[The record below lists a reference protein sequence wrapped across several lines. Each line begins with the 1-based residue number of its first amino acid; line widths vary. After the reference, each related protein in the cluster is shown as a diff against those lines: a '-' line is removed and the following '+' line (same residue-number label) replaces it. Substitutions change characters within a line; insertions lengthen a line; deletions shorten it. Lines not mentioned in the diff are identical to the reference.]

1 MQVRKSWFIWA
12 LVLAFSV
19 VWARPLTFVLD
30 TTPNRVDE
38 AQAIAAQLKQ
48 IGVEVQVRTWQATVL
63 REEILKGTRAAYM
76 TDWGSAYF
84 DPFDLAI
91 PKLETGGRGNFS
103 FYSNPNVDNL
113 FKLASTTTQEA
124 ARLTAYR
131 TIQQQVFRDAPWIF
145 GYTLANLEGISANL
159 EGYEAAADNGINLSK
174 ANLRGGDT
182 LTVGMRTN
190 ALVTLDPAMHRD
202 RDTEAVLRNIF
213 DALVLRTP
221 EGKVQPLLATSWR
234 NETSTR
240 FLVTL
245 RQGVRF
251 HNGDPFTADDV
262 VFTFERILKEGAVG
276 GQTSPRKGLLGP
288 IERVEKVSDNQVR
301 FVYSAPFPP
310 NLILQSLVQF
320 QIVPKRYIEQGGYA
334 NFLARPVGT
343 GAFSFVRARLDS
355 EIVLDRNENYFL
367 GAPRLRRVIFRMMPE
382 PSTRVAALLSGEVQ
396 LIQAVPP
403 DLVSR
408 LESSPQV
415 KVLRGEG
422 TRAYQIELN
431 LKQPPFNDMRVRQAL
446 NYAINWEP
454 ILKGVY
460 RGYAQRLSTAFLPSG
475 FGYDPELKPYPYDPN
490 RARTLLRQ
498 AGYDV
503 R

>member
-1 MQVRKSWFIWA
+1 MGGWKPW
-12 LVLAFSV
+12 LVLAALLGLSLA
-19 VWARPLTFVLD
+19 WSKPLAFVLD
-30 TTPNRVDE
+30 TVPYRVDE
-38 AQAIAAQLKQ
+38 AQAIVAQLKQ
-48 IGVEVQVRTWQATVL
+48 IGVDVQVRVWQPTIL
-63 REEILKGTRAAYM
+63 REEVLKGTRAAYM

-113 FKLASTTTQEA
+113 FKLASTTIQEA
-124 ARLTAYR
+124 TRLTAYR
-131 TIQQQVFRDAPWIF
+131 SIQKQIFRDAPWVF
-145 GYTLANLEGISANL
+145 GYVLDNLEGISANL
-159 EGYEAAADNGINLSK
+159 EGYEAAADNGINLSR
-174 ANLRGGDT
+174 ASLRGGDT
-182 LTVGMRTN
+182 VTVGMRTN
-190 ALVTLDPAMHRD
+190 ALVSLDVAMHRD

-251 HNGDPFTADDV
+251 HNGDPFSADDV
-262 VFTFERILKEGAVG
+262 VYTFERILKEGGVN

-288 IERVEKVSDNQVR
+288 LERVEKVSDTQVR
-301 FVYSAPFPP
+301 FIYSAPFPP

-320 QIVPKRYIEQGGYA
+320 QIVPRRYIEQGGYA

-343 GAFSFVRARLDS
+343 GAFSFVRGRLDS
-355 EIVLDRNENYFL
+355 EIVLERNENYFL
-367 GAPRLRRVIFRMMPE
+367 GTPRLRRVIFRMMPE

-408 LESSPQV
+408 LEGNNQV
-415 KVLRGEG
+415 RVLRGEG
-422 TRAYQIELN
+422 TRSYQIELN
-431 LKQPPFNDMRVRQAL
+431 TKQPPFNDIRVRQAL
-446 NYAINWEP
+446 NYAINWDA
-454 ILKGVY
+454 ILKEVY
-460 RGYAQRLSTAFLPSG
+460 RGYAQRLSTAFLPTG
-475 FGYDPELKPYPYDPN
+475 FGYDPSLKPYPYDPD

-498 AGYDV
+498 AGFEV